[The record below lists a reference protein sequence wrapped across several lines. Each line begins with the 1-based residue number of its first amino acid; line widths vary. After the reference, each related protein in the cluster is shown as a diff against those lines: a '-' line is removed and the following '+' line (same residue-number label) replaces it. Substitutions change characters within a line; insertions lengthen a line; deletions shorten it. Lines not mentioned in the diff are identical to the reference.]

1 MCGVCRSSK
10 IHTSTRA
17 ERYRK
22 QNLAGKAKVIFEV
35 LCAQQLTIGDFLM
48 ILCDQNELLKK
59 EMSSSMKVEIACFL
73 HGQKKSNQ
81 PLDFG
86 QHLDAGVR
94 ESQRE
99 CMDSSYEALQKFFVE
114 KVVEQVQWETELLQK
129 DPSLRSLDN
138 EKQGFSWETIAI
150 GDERATLLRGH
161 TMNGKRD
168 GKGSNH
174 IRDPYLGCTVGL
186 SMMLSFRNQ
195 RINRIQSILGML
207 MFAMNT
213 NQTTVSILRWIGLVV
228 AHSTTHNWLHMAVAG
243 ASANIKAIGHQVVE
257 NKVSVHLVYDN
268 LNQYHQEWRPSLD
281 NHTSL
286 ESGTAATLII
296 Q

>member
-81 PLDFG
+81 PLDFVRAITEHPMARYG
-86 QHLDAGVR
+86 RKQEPVHQIPSYGIPTKLPATLFRSEQDRAQHLDAGVR

-138 EKQGFSWETIAI
+138 EKQGFSWESVNEFCLEDMQQVIMEKAPVIWTILTAIAI
-150 GDERATLLRGH
+150 GDERATLLRV
-161 TMNGKRD
+161 T
-168 GKGSNH
+168 
-174 IRDPYLGCTVGL
+174 
-186 SMMLSFRNQ
+186 Q
-195 RINRIQSILGML
+195 
-207 MFAMNT
+207 
-213 NQTTVSILRWIGLVV
+213 
-228 AHSTTHNWLHMAVAG
+228 
-243 ASANIKAIGHQVVE
+243 
-257 NKVSVHLVYDN
+257 
-268 LNQYHQEWRPSLD
+268 
-281 NHTSL
+281 
-286 ESGTAATLII
+286 
-296 Q
+296 